1 MNALRVMLL
10 VVLALVG
17 SVPPARAEW
26 HVPLDLSNWSKQQI
40 LCQPFPFAEAMP
52 ARSAGPWDALDIVP
66 TDPPVRADLTYA
78 ELERLGGT
86 RLILGIDAQALRKE
100 MLEQARDDI
109 RRAVRTARIGAP
121 SAAVL
126 RGDTVEFQPRDGI
139 DASAVANAF
148 APLTSGSYPSL
159 LELAVDGER
168 AARGV
173 KVFAIRDQIFQERL
187 KSSRQASMEVMERRI
202 GQIGIATGLVQGMD
216 DGRILVVIPGLKEPE
231 RLFQLLQS
239 RAHLAFRMVDRSGD
253 PCAPAPPSEYS
264 EVLRSHPT
272 KTSLLVQRRVLVSGE
287 DVDAAVVVRKAG
299 AADPAVAFRFNLNGA
314 GRLARALHENAAPS
328 IAAVLDNEVI
338 AVLAFGEM
346 VPDGAVLI
354 SGAFSVQQAKE
365 LALLLRVGRLPAPL
379 IVLDR
384 QIVEAKPQ

>member
-1 MNALRVMLL
+1 MQ
-10 VVLALVG
+10 
-17 SVPPARAEW
+17 AR
-26 HVPLDLSNWSKQQI
+26 N
-40 LCQPFPFAEAMP
+40 
-52 ARSAGPWDALDIVP
+52 AGPWDALDIVP
-66 TDPPVRADLTYA
+66 TDPPVRADLAYV

-86 RLILGIDAQALRKE
+86 RITLRVDAQALRKE

-109 RRAVRTARIGAP
+109 RRAVRTARVGSPGA
-121 SAAVL
+121 VLL

-139 DASAVANAF
+139 AASAVASAF
-148 APLTSGSYPSL
+148 APLTSGPYPSL
-159 LELAVDGER
+159 LERAVDGER

-173 KVFAIRDQIFQERL
+173 KAFAIREQIFEERL

-202 GQIGIATGLVQGMD
+202 REIGIGTGLVQGLD

-231 RLFQLLQS
+231 RLFELLQS

-253 PCAPAPPSEYS
+253 PCAAVSPLENS
-264 EVLRSHPT
+264 EVLRSHPM

-287 DVDAAVVVRKAG
+287 DVDAAVVVRQ
-299 AADPAVAFRFNLNGA
+299 ADTADLAVAFRLNLNGA
-314 GRLARALHENAAPS
+314 RRLARALQENAAPS

-338 AVLAFGEM
+338 AVLAFGEP

-354 SGAFSVQQAKE
+354 SGVFSLQQARD
-365 LALLLRVGRLPAPL
+365 LAVLLRVGRLPAPL

-384 QIVEAKPQ
+384 QIVDAKP